1 MGSSSFS
8 AAGRTGAVLEGAQ
21 MGKAASQGTGS
32 CCLLLCLSEISLDH
46 FMWWTLWTVSGTALS
61 EARGSICG
69 AFCIQ
74 RYTCIFI
81 FSLFLLINMP
91 GTPRCPCPGTKQRAS
106 STLCLSFFLLVSSA
120 HNKDLSR
127 GRTPRAAC
135 PQYFLCDQVIALG
148 RRKRGMTKPSSRK
161 TRPNSRREEPFYPRT
176 IGEGQKRS
184 CYWTVIY
191 SFLSFA
197 QGSLQFYHP
206 SLQCFSQS
214 VLILCAFLPTPI
226 TSHTPT

>member
-1 MGSSSFS
+1 MNPLNSQWHSTFWSKRIYLWCFLHSKIHVYFHILSVSVDKYPGYSS
-8 AAGRTGAVLEGAQ
+8 LP
-21 MGKAASQGTGS
+21 
-32 CCLLLCLSEISLDH
+32 LP
-46 FMWWTLWTVSGTALS
+46 
-61 EARGSICG
+61 
-69 AFCIQ
+69 
-74 RYTCIFI
+74 RYKGE
-81 FSLFLLINMP
+81 P
-91 GTPRCPCPGTKQRAS
+91 APRCAS
-106 STLCLSFFLLVSSA
+106 AFFLIVSSA

>member
-1 MGSSSFS
+1 
-8 AAGRTGAVLEGAQ
+8 
-21 MGKAASQGTGS
+21 MGKAVSQGTGS
-32 CCLLLCLSEISLDH
+32 CCLLLCLSQISLDH
-46 FMWWTLWTVSGTALS
+46 FVWWTFGTISGTTLR

-74 RYTCIFI
+74 WYTSISIFPP
-81 FSLFLLINMP
+81 FLLINNLDSP
-91 GTPRCPCPGTKQRAS
+91 HCPCPGTKERAS
-106 STLCLSFFLLVSSA
+106 SMLCLSFFLLVSSA

-127 GRTPRAAC
+127 GRTLIAAC

-148 RRKRGMTKPSSRK
+148 RRKRGMAKLHSRK
-161 TRPNSRREEPFYPRT
+161 TRPNSRREEPFYHRT
-176 IGEGQKRS
+176 TGEGQKRS
-184 CYWTVIY
+184 CYWTIIY

-226 TSHTPT
+226 TTHTPT